1 MKIKDIINYLE
12 TWAPLTLQE
21 SYDNSG
27 LLVGDPQNTVKS
39 VNITLDVTEKVI
51 DETLEMGA
59 NLLIAH
65 HPLIFK
71 GLKKIGNH
79 HWLDRCLVK
88 AIKNDLCIYGIHTN
102 LDNIKTGVNAKI
114 ADRIGLENTSILQ
127 PVKGRLQKIVTF
139 IPKEN
144 TESVLEKL
152 YEAGAGNIGNY
163 DQCSFRVAGKGSFR
177 PNDNANPTI
186 GKANQQEFVEED
198 RVELIYPDHMSGQI
212 LQALKNAHPYE
223 EVAYY
228 QQSLQN
234 TNQDIGAGMIGSL
247 PKEMKTMDFF
257 EHLKKSMNLKTFRH
271 TEIVKEKVR
280 KIALCGGSGSF
291 LLERAKSKKADV
303 FISGDFKHHD
313 FFEANQEL
321 IIADI
326 GHFESEVFT
335 KDLIYDELKEKFA
348 NIALHLSEVN
358 TNPIQ
363 YY

>member
-12 TWAPLTLQE
+12 KWAPLPLQE

-27 LLVGDPQNTVKS
+27 LLVGDSQQTFKS
-39 VNITLDVTEKVI
+39 ANITLDVTEKVI

-65 HPLIFK
+65 HPLIFR

-79 HWLDRCLVK
+79 HWLDRCIVK

-102 LDNIKTGVNAKI
+102 LDNVKSGVNAKI
-114 ADRIGLENTSILQ
+114 AEKIGLVDTSILQ
-127 PVKGRLQKIVTF
+127 PMKGRLQKIVTF

-144 TESVLEKL
+144 TESVLQKL

-163 DQCSFRVAGKGSFR
+163 DQCSFRVSGKGSFR
-177 PNDNANPTI
+177 PNDEANPAI
-186 GKANQQEFVEED
+186 GEANRQEFVEED
-198 RVELIYPDHMSGQI
+198 RVEIIYPDYLSGQI

-228 QQSLQN
+228 QQTLQN
-234 TNQDIGAGMIGSL
+234 TNQDIGAGMIGYL
-247 PKEMKTMDFF
+247 PEEMRTKDFF
-257 EHLKKSMNLKTFRH
+257 DHLKSSMNLKTFRH
-271 TEIVKEKVR
+271 TEIVNENVR
-280 KIALCGGSGSF
+280 KITLCSGSGSF

-313 FFEANQEL
+313 FFEANREL

-335 KDLIYDELKEKFA
+335 KELIYDELKEKFA